1 MKEIKERLAKLIS
14 VKTIVTIALTI
25 VFSIL
30 SMTGR
35 IPSESVERIFM
46 IVVAFYFGTQIEKKT
61 NGGGDNNG

>member
-30 SMTGR
+30 SMMGR

-46 IVVAFYFGTQIEKKT
+46 IVIAFYFGTQIEKKV
-61 NGGGDNNG
+61 NGGDNNG

>member
-30 SMTGR
+30 SMMGR

-46 IVVAFYFGTQIEKKT
+46 IVVAFYFGTQIEKKL
-61 NGGGDNNG
+61 NGGDNNG